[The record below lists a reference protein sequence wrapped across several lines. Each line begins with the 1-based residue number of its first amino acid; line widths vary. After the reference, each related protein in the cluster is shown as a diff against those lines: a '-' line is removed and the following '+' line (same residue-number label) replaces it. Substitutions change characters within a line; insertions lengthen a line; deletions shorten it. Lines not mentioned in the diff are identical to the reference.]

1 MKYTNG
7 FGKKMYCLWTSF
19 VSDINHR
26 SNKNDSNN
34 KSEDTENCTLVS
46 GLDLS
51 GMNKEQAKAE
61 LDKII
66 SKKLEKVSTTEFSE
80 LEINAIEKER
90 RKANADKRIAERRNI
105 RKQKKSEEVQL
116 VIKDESIIEDCKQAS
131 IFDVIQPETYT
142 TNYGENQL
150 EKINLNIDEIHPEP
164 FDLEE
169 EAIEEPIKGQIS
181 MFESSQEE
189 VNTSIDSAIDKVF
202 EFYGSNAARLVQIYH
217 NAKQLLQ
224 QKLTPLFIK
233 IDDKLELK
241 NKLYSINN
249 TLAGISENASDKMYT
264 FVEFIDRKNEAAS
277 SLISQSGKK
286 IQETSIQVREY
297 CESHRKKLL
306 VGFGAGVI
314 VYAAISMTIGSVTAY
329 EYIYNGKVLGVAKSQ
344 EDVYKIVDVIGDK
357 LSYQYGAEIVID
369 KDRDIR
375 FNKVIALNQETDN
388 KEDILNKLT
397 YMRDMKANG
406 YGIVI
411 DGRLASVL
419 ESEKAAHSV
428 LQEVKNKFIQKGEG
442 VELKEVGF
450 AENVEIK
457 KVETNLG
464 SIRKKDQA
472 LEYMLSGSIEKKI
485 HTVQTGETLEGI
497 AKKYGIKVQEL
508 QNANPEVIPEK
519 LQIGQEISLN
529 QMVPLVTVKTVE
541 VAKYRET
548 IPYEI
553 IYENTNSLYKKEQT
567 VKSLGTN
574 GEKDVV
580 AEIIRHNG
588 TEVGRKEIES
598 TIIKEPVPQVV
609 LVGTKEPPPLIG
621 TGKLIYPIRGK
632 LTSRYGTRWGR
643 LHSGIDLAAPTGT
656 KIKASDGGKVIF
668 SGYNGALGYTVKI
681 DHGGGM
687 VTVYGHC
694 SKLHVKAG
702 ERVYQGQH
710 IANVGSTGRSTG
722 PHVHFEVYVNG
733 KSKNPLNYL

>member
-66 SKKLEKVSTTEFSE
+66 SKKLEKVSTMEFSE

-286 IQETSIQVREY
+286 F
-297 CESHRKKLL
+297 K
-306 VGFGAGVI
+306 
-314 VYAAISMTIGSVTAY
+314 
-329 EYIYNGKVLGVAKSQ
+329 
-344 EDVYKIVDVIGDK
+344 
-357 LSYQYGAEIVID
+357 
-369 KDRDIR
+369 
-375 FNKVIALNQETDN
+375 
-388 KEDILNKLT
+388 
-397 YMRDMKANG
+397 
-406 YGIVI
+406 
-411 DGRLASVL
+411 RLQF
-419 ESEKAAHSV
+419 K
-428 LQEVKNKFIQKGEG
+428 
-442 VELKEVGF
+442 
-450 AENVEIK
+450 
-457 KVETNLG
+457 
-464 SIRKKDQA
+464 
-472 LEYMLSGSIEKKI
+472 SGSIVKVTEK
-485 HTVQTGETLEGI
+485 
-497 AKKYGIKVQEL
+497 
-508 QNANPEVIPEK
+508 
-519 LQIGQEISLN
+519 S
-529 QMVPLVTVKTVE
+529 
-541 VAKYRET
+541 
-548 IPYEI
+548 
-553 IYENTNSLYKKEQT
+553 
-567 VKSLGTN
+567 
-574 GEKDVV
+574 
-580 AEIIRHNG
+580 
-588 TEVGRKEIES
+588 
-598 TIIKEPVPQVV
+598 
-609 LVGTKEPPPLIG
+609 
-621 TGKLIYPIRGK
+621 
-632 LTSRYGTRWGR
+632 
-643 LHSGIDLAAPTGT
+643 
-656 KIKASDGGKVIF
+656 F
-668 SGYNGALGYTVKI
+668 
-681 DHGGGM
+681 
-687 VTVYGHC
+687 
-694 SKLHVKAG
+694 
-702 ERVYQGQH
+702 
-710 IANVGSTGRSTG
+710 
-722 PHVHFEVYVNG
+722 
-733 KSKNPLNYL
+733 